1 MLKGTLF
8 QLHTPKVNAG
18 SLEVVTGLSHPGM
31 TKMTLESLKDLTL
44 SICDPLVC
52 PISLSLQYLF
62 LDNRLH
68 QDRRDF
74 FRQLHGQRKLLE
86 S

>member
-52 PISLSLQYLF
+52 PLSLSSVSIS
-62 LDNRLH
+62 
-68 QDRRDF
+68 
-74 FRQLHGQRKLLE
+74 GQ
-86 S
+86 SPPSG